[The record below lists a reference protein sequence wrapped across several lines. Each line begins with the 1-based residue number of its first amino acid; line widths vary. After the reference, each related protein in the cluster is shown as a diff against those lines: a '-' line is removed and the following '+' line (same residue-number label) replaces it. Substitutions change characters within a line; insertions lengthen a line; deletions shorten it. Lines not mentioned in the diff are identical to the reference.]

1 MLVKAKDWYDLL
13 YSNDYIVSSGSSNTK
28 TAYMLSSPNY
38 TIWTYRLTYK
48 LTVSEIQSGA
58 TSYWVVKFWTTTNT
72 SSVTYYPAYTFD
84 IPSLWTFNVE
94 KNVNQE
100 SDPSTHAI
108 TYYVDALSKTK
119 LEVEDLK
126 FYKKIFDWNKNYID
140 LKPYEEVELWEFTSA
155 LLYWNNEGNYK
166 WWIMLS
172 KETSATTWNITP
184 WNFEWYIKVNL
195 NGEIVKIP
203 YYNE

>member
-1 MLVKAKDWYDLL
+1 M
-13 YSNDYIVSSGSSNTK
+13 
-28 TAYMLSSPNY
+28 
-38 TIWTYRLTYK
+38 
-48 LTVSEIQSGA
+48 
-58 TSYWVVKFWTTTNT
+58 
-72 SSVTYYPAYTFD
+72 
-84 IPSLWTFNVE
+84 
-94 KNVNQE
+94 
-100 SDPSTHAI
+100 
-108 TYYVDALSKTK
+108 
-119 LEVEDLK
+119 
-126 FYKKIFDWNKNYID
+126 
-140 LKPYEEVELWEFTSA
+140 KPYEEVELWEFTSA